1 MKVDKV
7 SLVYLNEI
15 LSGYCKFVDR
25 FSFTQHKYPF
35 LNPIAI
41 KKEVPILH
49 LTVYSNNGY
58 IN

>member
-1 MKVDKV
+1 M